1 MVGKGKA
8 SWEIVF
14 KLRWQFSPSPRKPPN
29 IKIKTNKVGG
39 CQEGGVNLCFSWRWS
54 EI

>member
-1 MVGKGKA
+1 MVGNGKA
-8 SWEIVF
+8 SWKIVF
-14 KLRWQFSPSPRKPPN
+14 KLRWQFSQVQGNHPAKN
-29 IKIKTNKVGG
+29 KKTNKVGG

>member
-14 KLRWQFSPSPRKPPN
+14 KLRWQFSQVQGNHPAK
-29 IKIKTNKVGG
+29 KKTNKVGG
-39 CQEGGVNLCFSWRWS
+39 CHEGGVNLCFSWRWS